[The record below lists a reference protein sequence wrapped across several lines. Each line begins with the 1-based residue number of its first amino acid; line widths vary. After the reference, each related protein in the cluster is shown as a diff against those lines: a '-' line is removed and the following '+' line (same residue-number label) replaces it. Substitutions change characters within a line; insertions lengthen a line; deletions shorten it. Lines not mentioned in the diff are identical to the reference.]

1 MRHFTDAAQ
10 LGKLKLRNRIVM
22 SPLTRCR
29 APGRIPTPLMAEY
42 YRQRASAGLIIAEA
56 TAVTDMGVG
65 YPDTPGIWSD
75 AQVQG
80 WKAVTKAVHDEG
92 GTIVLQLWHVG
103 RISDPEYLGGRE
115 PVAPSA
121 IAAEGHV
128 NLLRPLR
135 PFPVPRALETEEI
148 LQIVENY
155 RKGAENAKKAGFDGV
170 EIHCANGYLPDQ
182 FLEDNSNHRTD
193 RYGGSLDN
201 RLRFPLECVD
211 AAVSVWGPERVGVHL
226 SPRGDKHSMADSNR
240 EATFGAFARALGER
254 RLAFLFIR
262 DRFDG
267 GKRMT
272 PRLKEEFGGPV
283 IANDGLT
290 PAQAAGLLSCGEADA
305 AAWGTLFIANPDLPV
320 RLFAGAPL
328 ATPDPDTFYHKGT
341 GPIEK
346 GYTDYPPLHP

>member
-1 MRHFTDAAQ
+1 
-10 LGKLKLRNRIVM
+10 M

-29 APGRIPTPLMAEY
+29 APGRVPTALTAEY

-56 TAVTDMGVG
+56 TAVTPMGVG

-75 AQVQG
+75 EQVQA

-92 GTIVLQLWHVG
+92 GKIVLQLWHVG
-103 RISDPEYLGGRE
+103 RISDPEYLGGRQ

-135 PFPVPRALETEEI
+135 DFPLPRALATEEI
-148 LQIVENY
+148 PQIVECY
-155 RKGAENAKKAGFDGV
+155 RKGAENALTAGFDGV

-182 FLEDNSNHRTD
+182 FLQDNSNKRTD
-193 RYGGSLDN
+193 CYGGSLEN
-201 RLRFPLECVD
+201 RARFPLECVD
-211 AAVSVWGPERVGVHL
+211 AAVSVWGADRVGVHM
-226 SPRGDKHSMADSNR
+226 SPRGTKHSMADSNPS
-240 EATFGAFARALGER
+240 ATFSYFARQLGER

-267 GKRMT
+267 GRRVT
-272 PRLKEEFGGPV
+272 PILKEEFGGPV
-283 IANDGLT
+283 IANDGLA
-290 PAQAAGLLSCGEADA
+290 PAQAAGLVSSGEADA
-305 AAWGTLFIANPDLPV
+305 AAWGELWIANPDLPA

-328 ATPDPDTFYHKGT
+328 SKPDPSTYYYNGT
-341 GPIEK
+341 GPREK
-346 GYTDYPPLHP
+346 GYTDYPALGAL